1 MAAPA
6 LPDAALSVVA
16 AGAGLVFTGSAV
28 VVLVDALGF
37 AVAAVDAI
45 GLAVTD
51 LVDYDIGSLPVKTI
65 PLPLLEALSCE
76 TATGLLVAALSTVDL
91 LTAVLSVIA
100 VLLLL
105 SLVAALGA
113 VVDALAGAAA

>member
-45 GLAVTD
+45 GLAVAD

>member
-1 MAAPA
+1 LAAPA

-45 GLAVTD
+45 GLAVAD